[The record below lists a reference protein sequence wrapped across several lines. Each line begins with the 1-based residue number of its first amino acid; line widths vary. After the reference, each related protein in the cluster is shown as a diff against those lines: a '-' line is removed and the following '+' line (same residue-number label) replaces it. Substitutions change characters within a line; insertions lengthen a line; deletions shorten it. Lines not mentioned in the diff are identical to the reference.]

1 MAARVCAVIRHSTTE
16 PFAAP
21 SEDEFNALALAVFQ
35 SQFHHNAAYR
45 AFCAGRSVSPDS
57 VGDWRK
63 IPAVPPRAFKELELT
78 SLAAAEREF
87 VYWSSGTTGESRSR
101 HFHSRE
107 SVALYETSLWAWFE
121 RQVLAGRPELCPV
134 ALTPLPT
141 AAPHSSLAHMF
152 GEILH
157 WQGCGWEEHFV
168 GRVGPEGAWEVDFR
182 AWRRSVK
189 LGMVRN
195 EPLLLL
201 GTAFNF
207 VHLLDW
213 LAASGS
219 SLCLPAGSVVLETGG
234 YKGRSRELTRSELHA
249 ALCEALGLARD
260 RIVTEY
266 GMSELSSQAYAYPGA
281 ADGRRWFRFP
291 PWARAQVVSPET
303 GLDVAEGA
311 TGVLRILDLANVW
324 SVAAL
329 QTEDLA
335 VRQGEAFELLG
346 RIPAAEPRGCSRMTA

>member
-1 MAARVCAVIRHSTTE
+1 MIRHTTTE
-16 PFAAP
+16 PFPALC
-21 SEDEFNALALAVFQ
+21 EDEFEALALAVFQ
-35 SQFHHNAAYR
+35 AQFRHNAAYR
-45 AFCAGRSVSPDS
+45 TLCAGRNVFPET

-63 IPAVPPRAFKELELT
+63 IPAVPPRAFKELDLT
-78 SLAAAEREF
+78 SLAPAEREF

-107 SVALYETSLWAWFE
+107 SMALYETSLWAWFE
-121 RQVLAGRPELCPV
+121 RQVLAGQPELFPV
-134 ALTPLPT
+134 ALTPSPT
-141 AAPHSSLAHMF
+141 VAPNSSLAHMF
-152 GEILH
+152 GEIVRR
-157 WQGCGWEEHFV
+157 QGRVPEDQLV
-168 GRVGPEGAWEVDFR
+168 GRIGPEGAWEVDLE
-182 AWRRSVK
+182 AWLRGVEHRIR
-189 LGMVRN
+189 RN

-213 LAASGS
+213 LAACGSG
-219 SLCLPAGSVVLETGG
+219 LCLPTGSVVLETGG
-234 YKGRSRELTRSELHA
+234 YKGRSRELSRSELHA
-249 ALCEALGLARD
+249 ALCKALGLARD
-260 RIVTEY
+260 QIVTEY
-266 GMSELSSQAYAYPGA
+266 GMSELSSQAYAYPGS

-303 GLDVAEGA
+303 GLEVAEGA

-324 SVAAL
+324 SVAPL

-335 VRQGEAFELLG
+335 VRHCDAFELLG